1 MKASTVTAL
10 RPVTRS
16 LDALLVDWRQA
27 KADEEAA
34 NALRVEIE
42 RELLE
47 HPEVRAALKE
57 EGTVTVGPI
66 KVTTGF
72 TRAWD
77 QERLAALHREIA
89 DAYWPF
95 AAEWREDRKA
105 ARVVEERFPELW
117 AQIRPALTLKPRKPT
132 VSPAARN

>member
-1 MKASTVTAL
+1 MRPSTVTAL
-10 RPVTRS
+10 RPTVRTLES
-16 LDALLVDWRQA
+16 LLADWRQA

-34 NALRVEIE
+34 NALRLEIE
-42 RELLE
+42 RELLD
-47 HPEVRAALKE
+47 HPEVRGALKE
-57 EGTVTVGPI
+57 EGTVTVGPV

-77 QERLAALHREIA
+77 QAQLGALHAEIA
-89 DAYWPF
+89 DASWPF

-117 AQIRPALTLKPRKPT
+117 ARIRAALTLKPKKPT
-132 VSPAARN
+132 VSPAARS